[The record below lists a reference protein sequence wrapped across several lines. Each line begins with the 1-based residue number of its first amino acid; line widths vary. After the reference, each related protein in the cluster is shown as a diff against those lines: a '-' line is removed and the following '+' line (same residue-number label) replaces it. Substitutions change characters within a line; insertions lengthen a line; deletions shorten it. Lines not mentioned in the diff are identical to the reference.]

1 MTQEAKKCM
10 SFVSETVHVLFHL
23 AVCHCMFEILKE
35 TTGYGLKLSNCAVT
49 DKNLD
54 MSQIDGN

>member
-1 MTQEAKKCM
+1 M
-10 SFVSETVHVLFHL
+10 HVFRVRNCSRLVPACL
-23 AVCHCMFEILKE
+23 VPLNVEILKE

-54 MSQIDGN
+54 MSQIVGF